1 MGKRI
6 VVTPEELGKA
16 AEKLL
21 DISDAYTQIYT
32 QLFQTAGTMG
42 EAWQGEDNLAF
53 VDQINGFCEE
63 LKTMAE
69 KLRTDAEALKTQQA
83 NYENRQQ
90 DNITQV
96 RKLTN

>member
-16 AEKLL
+16 AERLL
-21 DISDAYTQIYT
+21 DLSDAYTQIST

-83 NYENRQQ
+83 NYANRQQ

-96 RKLTN
+96 RKLAN

>member
-16 AEKLL
+16 AEKLM
-21 DISDAYTQIYT
+21 DISDGYTQIYT
-32 QLFQTAGTMG
+32 QLFQVAGTMG
-42 EAWQGEDNLAF
+42 EAWSGEDNLAF
-53 VDQINGFCEE
+53 VDQIPGFCEE
-63 LKTMAE
+63 RKTMAD
-69 KLRTDAEALKTQQA
+69 KLRSNAEALKVQQA